1 MPGVVDLHCHTFHS
15 DGVLGPAE
23 FLRRAEVAG
32 VEGVALT
39 DHADSSNIERV
50 VEALRA
56 ACESERK
63 YGVMICAA
71 GVELTHVRLKE
82 IPVLVERA
90 RELGAE
96 FVVVHGETP
105 AEPVQPGTNRAA
117 IEAGCDFLAHPGKI
131 TLEDAKLAAERGV
144 ILEISGRH
152 GHNAT
157 NGHVASVAR
166 EAGVRVAY
174 GGDCHEPENIRPPAG
189 QREVLLGAGLSGEEV
204 DSALAV
210 AREILL
216 KAGGACP

>member
-1 MPGVVDLHCHTFHS
+1 MSGVVDLHCHTLHS

-23 FLRRAEVAG
+23 FFRRAEVAG
-32 VEGVALT
+32 LEGVALT

-63 YGVMICAA
+63 YGVLACAA
-71 GVELTHVRLKE
+71 GVELTHIRLGE

-96 FVVVHGETP
+96 FVAVHGETP

-117 IEAGCDFLAHPGKI
+117 IEAGCDYLAHPGAI
-131 TLEDAKLAAERGV
+131 TLEDAGLAAERGV
-144 ILEISGRH
+144 LLEISGRH
-152 GHNAT
+152 GHDAS
-157 NGHVASVAR
+157 NGHVAAVAR
-166 EAGVRVAY
+166 EARAGVAY
-174 GGDCHEPENIRPPAG
+174 GGDCHEPGNIRTPAG
-189 QREVLLGAGLSGEEV
+189 QREVLLAAGLSEEEV
-204 DSALAV
+204 DSALAL

-216 KAGGACP
+216 KARKA

>member
-1 MPGVVDLHCHTFHS
+1 VDLHCHTFHS

-32 VEGVALT
+32 VEGVAFT
-39 DHADSSNIERV
+39 DHADSSNMERV
-50 VEALRA
+50 IEALRA

-63 YGVMICAA
+63 YGVLACAA

-82 IPVLVERA
+82 VPVLVERA

-96 FVVVHGETP
+96 FVAVHGETP

-117 IEAGCDFLAHPGKI
+117 LEAGCDFLAHPGKI

-144 ILEISGRH
+144 MLEISGRH

-157 NGHVASVAR
+157 NGHVAGVAR
-166 EAGVRVAY
+166 EAGARVAY
-174 GGDCHEPENIRPPAG
+174 GGDCHEPADIRSPAG
-189 QREVLLGAGLSGEEV
+189 QREVLLGAGLSEDEV
-204 DSALAV
+204 AAAVAV

-216 KAGGACP
+216 KAHGA